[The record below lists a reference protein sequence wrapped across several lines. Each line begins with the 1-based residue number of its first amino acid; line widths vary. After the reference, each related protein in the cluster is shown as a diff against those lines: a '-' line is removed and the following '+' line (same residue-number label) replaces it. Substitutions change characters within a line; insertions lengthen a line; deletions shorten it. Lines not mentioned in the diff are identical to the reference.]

1 MSLYA
6 RLVNETKAEKQ
17 YLLSAPIIQRCFNA
31 DIDVNDYVAFL
42 QQAFHHVKH
51 TVPLLMAVGSRL
63 PFEKEW
69 LREAVAEYIEEETGH
84 QEWILNDIAACGFD
98 KEEARHSQ
106 PSIATELMVAYAY
119 DAINRVNPL
128 CFFGMVF
135 VLEGTSIE
143 MADAAANSI
152 NNKLDVPP
160 GAFSYLRSHG
170 ALDQEHIVF
179 FENLM
184 DKINDP
190 AEQDLI
196 IHSAKVFFRLYGSIF
211 HELQAE
217 HGLSQTAQ
225 NAA

>member
-1 MSLYA
+1 M
-6 RLVNETKAEKQ
+6 
-17 YLLSAPIIQRCFNA
+17 
-31 DIDVNDYVAFL
+31 
-42 QQAFHHVKH
+42 
-51 TVPLLMAVGSRL
+51 
-63 PFEKEW
+63 
-69 LREAVAEYIEEETGH
+69 REAVAEYIEEETGH
-84 QEWILNDIAACGFD
+84 QEWVLNDIATCGFN
-98 KEEARHSQ
+98 KEEARNSP

-119 DAINRVNPL
+119 DAINRINPL

-152 NNKLDVPP
+152 DNKLDVPTS
-160 GAFSYLRSHG
+160 AFSYLRSHG

-179 FENLM
+179 FESLM

-211 HELQAE
+211 HELEPA
-217 HGLSQTAQ
+217 HGLSP
-225 NAA
+225 AA